1 MISGIMVVMKMF
13 QPDNL
18 NRLTRVVSYLLIVY
32 ILFLLGRSV
41 WQNYTLKQ
49 SIDKLSDQ
57 ISTLNQEKKNLEN
70 LNVYY
75 QSESFKELE
84 ARRKLNMKLADEK
97 VFFIASTPTENNFQT
112 ELNKDINN
120 VNTVDGTLAGK
131 NWQLWWDF
139 FTKK

>member
-1 MISGIMVVMKMF
+1 MKIMKLL
-13 QPDNL
+13 QPNNL
-18 NRLTRVVSYLLIVY
+18 NKFARLFSYLLIIY

-49 SIDKLSDQ
+49 SIDKLSEQ
-57 ISTLNQEKKNLEN
+57 ITTLDGEKKTLEN

-97 VFFIASTPTENNFQT
+97 VFFIASAPSGDNFQT

-120 VNTVDGTLAGK
+120 VNSSVNVLSGK

-139 FTKK
+139 FLKNK

>member
-1 MISGIMVVMKMF
+1 MKMF

>member
-1 MISGIMVVMKMF
+1 MVVMKMF